1 MPLSNIQWI
10 KNQNQISN
18 NRFFHIKT
26 QSKLN
31 ENEECQITILTI
43 HVNLFRKIIQKKIL
57 FV

>member
-43 HVNLFRKIIQKKIL
+43 HVNLF
-57 FV
+57 